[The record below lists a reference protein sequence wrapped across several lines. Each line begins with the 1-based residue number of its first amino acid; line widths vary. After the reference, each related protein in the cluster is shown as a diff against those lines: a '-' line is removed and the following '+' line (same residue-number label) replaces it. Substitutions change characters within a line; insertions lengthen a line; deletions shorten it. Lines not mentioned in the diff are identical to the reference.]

1 MGASS
6 VNDSTRYNPFL
17 ELEASLCGKRCL
29 VVALSSPLFV
39 DSIKIPFMYVDT
51 VESFY
56 SGRFLYSPSNGH
68 SISCPSPYFFL
79 SPVSFIPSP
88 FNLPIS
94 VSFISPYV
102 YTLVCLPQKFF
113 SFPQVPC
120 SIPNLSC
127 YINYSVYIKGI
138 STSSHTQE
146 KSQFIQDRF
155 FLFPSI
161 YLQILRFHLLICSL
175 CKCITFS

>member
-1 MGASS
+1 MTQLDAIHSWNQRLHFVAKDVQLWHCLPHCLLTPLKFLS
-6 VNDSTRYNPFL
+6 CMLIQQKVSTVVGFYIAPQM
-17 ELEASLCGKRCL
+17 AIVL
-29 VVALSSPLFV
+29 VVLPH
-39 DSIKIPFMYVDT
+39 I
-51 VESFY
+51 
-56 SGRFLYSPSNGH
+56 
-68 SISCPSPYFFL
+68 FFF
-79 SPVSFIPSP
+79 PVSFIPSP

-155 FLFPSI
+155 FSISIHLPANFMSLFLKYFI
-161 YLQILRFHLLICSL
+161 V
-175 CKCITFS
+175 